1 MAGAS
6 LIALGCTSAM
16 ARQVTGVL
24 SSTEATI
31 SGTQL
36 PPYPQFE
43 GVIKENASDSKSW
56 VAAAGASSRRLVD
69 LI

>member
-43 GVIKENASDSKSW
+43 GVIKENASDSK
-56 VAAAGASSRRLVD
+56 AGWPPRGPRRGGLS
-69 LI
+69 I